1 MNRKNDLASVTD
13 RLRALCSR
21 REYCSRDILSKAK
34 RALEGDMTLAA
45 QVLDTLIKE
54 RYVDDLRYST
64 AYVRDKSAISGW
76 GSSKIRYMLSA
87 KGISREIIDNAL
99 LEVDEGKAEE
109 RFDKLIRNKYRSLKE
124 DSQCRLKL
132 LRFAVGRGYQY
143 DDAKS
148 MIDRILQENVEK

>member
-109 RFDKLIRNKYRSLKE
+109 RFDKLIR
-124 DSQCRLKL
+124 RLKL